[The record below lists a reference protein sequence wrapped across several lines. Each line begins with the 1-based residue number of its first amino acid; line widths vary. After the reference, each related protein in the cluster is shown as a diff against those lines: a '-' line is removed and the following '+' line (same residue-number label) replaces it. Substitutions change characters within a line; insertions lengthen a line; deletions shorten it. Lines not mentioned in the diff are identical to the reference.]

1 LAGWVEAAAQSTT
14 NLDSLFADEPL
25 SGEDSEEEAP
35 KAEQK
40 NFAPS
45 AAAMTQSQPP
55 CTAASPDEDDAQF
68 DELEVMLRFPN
79 KNNKLAPAFT

>member
-1 LAGWVEAAAQSTT
+1 VACWVEATAQSTT

-35 KAEQK
+35 KEEQK
-40 NFAPS
+40 NSAPS
-45 AAAMTQSQPP
+45 AAATRSQPP
-55 CTAASPDEDDAQF
+55 CTAVSPDEDDAQF

-79 KNNKLAPAFT
+79 TNNKLAPAFK